1 MGFRVPLPPEKEKKR
16 NKKRKNVRKPD
27 LGVVL
32 NSNPV
37 PINREDNSYDGIADL
52 CIHVKSYI
60 TKKAEEREAIGK
72 REEYEYARVKEYYI
86 LDDRKKETA
95 FYLLDH
101 KGIYQEIKPIDGDII
116 RSEVLPGFQFRI
128 SDLYRQPDA
137 EELVK
142 DEVYQGFVMV
152 KYQAEKE
159 RADYEKERADSEKE
173 RADSEKERAD
183 RIQSQLALEQQEK
196 EEAVRLAEEERKEKQ
211 EAVRL
216 AEEERK
222 EKERLIALLK
232 QMGISPD

>member
-1 MGFRVPLPPEKEKKR
+1 MYRWLLKLLETYLSVNKIAQLTGLEMGFRVPLPPEKEKKR
-16 NKKRKNVRKPD
+16 NKKRKHVRKPD

-37 PINREDNSYDGIADL
+37 PANPEDNSYDGIADL
-52 CIHVKSYI
+52 CIEAISYT
-60 TKKAEEREAIGK
+60 TKKAEERDTIEK
-72 REEYEYARVKEYYI
+72 KEEYEYARVKEYYI
-86 LDDRKKETA
+86 LDHRKKETA
-95 FYLLDH
+95 FYRLNRW
-101 KGIYQEIKPIDGDII
+101 GIYQEIKPIDGDII

-128 SDLYRQPDA
+128 SDLYRQPDT

-159 RADYEKERADSEKE
+159 RADYEKERAD
-173 RADSEKERAD
+173 
-183 RIQSQLALEQQEK
+183 RIESQLALEQQQ
-196 EEAVRLAEEERKEKQ
+196 KQ
-211 EAVRL
+211 EALRL